1 MVFIAHGA
9 NVLSDS
15 LLSWRCLMRNEQL
28 TRIFLAKLAGT
39 PVFDPNG
46 DRVGKVRDAVAT
58 EPSKSANP
66 RIIGFV
72 VQVPQRRRIFIQA
85 TRVTSIDDGGLFM
98 TGSLNIRRFQP
109 KHGEV
114 ALLEELLDR
123 EVLLRKTG
131 EPVIVEDLGIEL
143 TSIGDWRLTLAH
155 VKKKERGWRRGSMST
170 IDWSEIEYDSRLVP
184 NPASTSE
191 EISDMSAQDV
201 AAALSELEIDER
213 AELAKSL
220 DDDKLADVLE
230 EMDDADRVELVTN
243 LEEERIADVLG
254 EMAPDDAADV
264 LKEVGSETAE
274 ELLNLMEETDAEDVR
289 RLMTYEDYSA
299 GGMMTTD
306 PVILDADATVAD
318 ALALVRRKELAP
330 AIAAQVFVCRSPL
343 ETPTGRLLGI
353 VHLQR
358 LLREQPALRLGLIL
372 EPASASLTPET
383 GLNDVV
389 KQLAN
394 YNLIALPVVDESDR
408 LIGAVTVDDVLDH
421 LLPENWRNAT
431 ESKNRSE
438 VRK

>member
-1 MVFIAHGA
+1 
-9 NVLSDS
+9 
-15 LLSWRCLMRNEQL
+15 MRKEQL
-28 TRIFLAKLAGT
+28 SKIFLAKLAGT

-58 EPSKSANP
+58 EPAKSANP

-72 VQVPQRRRIFIQA
+72 VEVPQRRRILIPA
-85 TRVTSIDDGGLFM
+85 TRITSIEDGGLIS
-98 TGSLNIRRFQP
+98 TGALNIRRYQARN
-109 KHGEV
+109 GEI

-123 EVLLRKTG
+123 EIQLRSTG
-131 EPVIVEDLGIEL
+131 EEVIVEDLGMEL
-143 TSIGDWRLTLAH
+143 TSVGDWRLTLAH
-155 VKKKERGWRRGSMST
+155 VKKREKGWRRNTFST
-170 IDWSEIEYDSRLVP
+170 VAWSEVEYESRIVAP
-184 NPASTSE
+184 IINSADE
-191 EISDMSAQDV
+191 MSDLTAQEV

-213 AELAKSL
+213 TEVAASL

-318 ALALVRRKELAP
+318 ALAAVRRKELAP
-330 AIAAQVFVCRSPL
+330 ALAAQVFICRSPL
-343 ETPTGRLLGI
+343 ETPTGRLIGI
-353 VHLQR
+353 VHVQR
-358 LLREQPALRLGLIL
+358 LLREPPALNLGLIVD
-372 EPASASLTPET
+372 SAATTLSPDT
-383 GLNDVV
+383 GLNEVV

-394 YNLIALPVVDESDR
+394 YNLIAMPVVDENER
-408 LIGAVTVDDVLDH
+408 LLGAVTVDDVLDH
-421 LLPENWRNAT
+421 LLPENWRNK
-431 ESKNRSE
+431 EKGG

>member
-1 MVFIAHGA
+1 
-9 NVLSDS
+9 
-15 LLSWRCLMRNEQL
+15 MRKEQL
-28 TRIFLAKLAGT
+28 SKIFLAKLAGT

-58 EPSKSANP
+58 EPAKSANP

-72 VQVPQRRRIFIQA
+72 VEVPQRRRILIPA
-85 TRVTSIDDGGLFM
+85 TRITSIEDGGLIS
-98 TGSLNIRRFQP
+98 TGALNIRRYQARN
-109 KHGEV
+109 GEI

-123 EVLLRKTG
+123 EIQLRSTG
-131 EPVIVEDLGIEL
+131 EEVIVEDLGMEL
-143 TSIGDWRLTLAH
+143 TSVGDWRLTLAH
-155 VKKKERGWRRGSMST
+155 VKKREKGWRRNTFST
-170 IDWSEIEYDSRLVP
+170 VAWSEVEYESRIVAP
-184 NPASTSE
+184 IINSADE
-191 EISDMSAQDV
+191 MSDLTAQEV

-213 AELAKSL
+213 TEVAASL

-318 ALALVRRKELAP
+318 ALAAVRRKELAP
-330 AIAAQVFVCRSPL
+330 ALAAQVFICRSPL
-343 ETPTGRLLGI
+343 ETPTGRLIGI
-353 VHLQR
+353 VHVQR
-358 LLREQPALRLGLIL
+358 LLREPPALNLGLIVD
-372 EPASASLTPET
+372 SAATTLSPDT
-383 GLNDVV
+383 GLNEVV

-394 YNLIALPVVDESDR
+394 YNLIAMPVVDENDR
-408 LIGAVTVDDVLDH
+408 LLGAVTVDDVLDH
-421 LLPENWRNAT
+421 LLPENWRNK
-431 ESKNRSE
+431 EKGG

>member
-1 MVFIAHGA
+1 
-9 NVLSDS
+9 
-15 LLSWRCLMRNEQL
+15 MRKEQL
-28 TRIFLAKLAGT
+28 SKIFLAKLAGT

-58 EPSKSANP
+58 EPAKSANP

-72 VQVPQRRRIFIQA
+72 VEVPQRRRILIPA
-85 TRVTSIDDGGLFM
+85 TRITSIEDGGLIS
-98 TGSLNIRRFQP
+98 TGALNIRRYQARN
-109 KHGEV
+109 GEI

-123 EVLLRKTG
+123 EIQLRSTG
-131 EPVIVEDLGIEL
+131 EEVIVEDLGMEL
-143 TSIGDWRLTLAH
+143 TSVGDWRLTLAH
-155 VKKKERGWRRGSMST
+155 IKKREKGWRRNTFST
-170 IDWSEIEYDSRLVP
+170 VAWSEVEYESRIVAP
-184 NPASTSE
+184 IINSADE
-191 EISDMSAQDV
+191 MSDLTAQEV

-213 AELAKSL
+213 TEVAASL

-318 ALALVRRKELAP
+318 ALAAVRRKELAP
-330 AIAAQVFVCRSPL
+330 ALAAQVFICRSPL
-343 ETPTGRLLGI
+343 ETPTGRLIGI
-353 VHLQR
+353 VHVQR
-358 LLREQPALRLGLIL
+358 LLREPPALKLGVIL
-372 EPASASLTPET
+372 DSVAMTLTPDS
-383 GLNDVV
+383 GLNEVV

-394 YNLIALPVVDESDR
+394 YNLIAMPVVDENER
-408 LIGAVTVDDVLDH
+408 LLGAVTVDDVLDH
-421 LLPENWRNAT
+421 LLPENWRNK
-431 ESKNRSE
+431 EKGG